1 MNLEQL
7 FNQYKEPSLQGRY
20 ITLDSIAPLLN
31 KFNTNNQVAIIGNS
45 VLKNPIYRYQIGN
58 GKTKMLFWSQMH
70 VNESTTT
77 KALFDF
83 FN

>member
-7 FNQYKEPSLQGRY
+7 FNQYKEPSLHGRY

-45 VLKNPIYRYQIGN
+45 VLDNPIYCYQVGN
-58 GKTKMLFWSQMH
+58 GKIKMLFWS
-70 VNESTTT
+70 
-77 KALFDF
+77 
-83 FN
+83 